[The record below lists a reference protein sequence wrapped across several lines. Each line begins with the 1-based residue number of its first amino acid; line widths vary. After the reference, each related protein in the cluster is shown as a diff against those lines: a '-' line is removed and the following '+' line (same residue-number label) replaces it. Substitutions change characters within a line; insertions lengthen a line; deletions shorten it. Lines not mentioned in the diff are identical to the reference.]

1 MNCRRFVNTILAIGA
16 CIISIFVIGCNS
28 TKHVP
33 EGKYLLRS
41 NEIKLKA
48 TVPLTQKGEM
58 KENLEKLVAQK
69 PNTYTMIGNLPLK
82 LYRYNLRYDKYQKD
96 PKNYQLKTKSA
107 EPPVI
112 YDSTLK
118 KKSATNIRTYLFNK
132 GYFYAK
138 VSDTTKYKGKKA
150 YVTYKVET
158 GTNYLINKVNLDID
172 DSAALAIIKAEQ
184 HNTLLKQGLDFN
196 YDMLEAEK
204 SRITGILRNIGF
216 YKFTQENVSFELD
229 TMNKQFLK
237 DAENPFESAVNF
249 IALQKNKK
257 KPTLDIRVILRSED
271 ERREAYRRYGIR
283 RVRVFPDFKDNADFR
298 DSVSM
303 IQSNF
308 DGVQF
313 KYHNKYIREK
323 VIKNHLVILPG
334 RYYSQQE
341 YDETINKL
349 NELGVF
355 QTVRISFRED
365 TVNAAYNGY
374 WLNCAIIMTPTD
386 KYDYNT
392 SLELS
397 NGTTYL
403 AGTNLTLSLRNKNL
417 ARGAN
422 LLTLSLTGGIE
433 SYNDTLKKRIDLLS
447 RSVGFNSSIDFPKF
461 LFPVKQSNISSHNTP
476 RTTIGVGIGLV
487 ERIDYFTMVNLSTN
501 FTYKW
506 RETSTKYW
514 EISPVF
520 INKIIPTLTDSFK
533 RRLIGN
539 EYLTKTYNPTFI
551 EGENVTFTFSD
562 KEKRRGI
569 NYNFL
574 KLSGEE
580 AGGIMRGLNS
590 IIDSMGTY
598 AQYLKFDLD
607 GQKFFTRRHAT
618 WASRLQIGI
627 GVPYDKSSALPY
639 IKQYF
644 VGGAYSLRGFRIRTL
659 GPGSYKFKDT
669 TGAAPTVID
678 RTGDIK
684 IELTSEYRFDI
695 VKLFAGAMKLNGAVF
710 ADAGNIWLTKE
721 SPGFEGGE
729 FAFNKLGKD
738 MAVDAGFGIRLDAGF
753 LVARFDFATPVK
765 QPNYLDGT
773 GGWKIKDINLLWDQ
787 IKRNDWVINFAI
799 GYPF

>member
-1 MNCRRFVNTILAIGA
+1 MVFLVLT
-16 CIISIFVIGCNS
+16 GCDA
-28 TKHVP
+28 TKYVP
-33 EGKYLLRS
+33 KDKYLLRS

-48 TVPLTQKGEM
+48 TVPLTQKGEL
-58 KENLEKLVAQK
+58 KENLGSLVAQK
-69 PNTYTMIGNLPLK
+69 PNTYSLIGNLPIK

-96 PKNYQLKTKSA
+96 PKNYQLKTKSV

-118 KKSATNIRTYLFNK
+118 KKSASNIRTYLFNK
-132 GYFYAK
+132 GFFYATIT
-138 VSDTTKYKGKKA
+138 DTTKYKNRKA
-150 YVTYKVET
+150 YVTYNVET
-158 GTNYLINKVNLDID
+158 GINYLINNVKLDID
-172 DSAALAIIKAEQ
+172 DSAALAVVSAEQ
-184 HNTLLKQGLDFN
+184 HNTLLKKGIDFN

-204 SRITGILRNIGF
+204 SRITTILRNIGY
-216 YKFTQENVSFELD
+216 YKFTHENISFELD
-229 TMNKQFLK
+229 TFNKQFFK

-249 IALQKNKK
+249 ISLQKNQK

-283 RVRVFPDFKDNADFR
+283 RVRVFPDFRDNSDFR
-298 DSVSM
+298 DSITM
-303 IQSNF
+303 IQTNF

-334 RYYSQQE
+334 RYYSQLE

-365 TVNAAYNGY
+365 TVDGAYNGY
-374 WLNCAIIMTPTD
+374 WLNCAIIMSPND

-403 AGTNLTLSLRNKNL
+403 AGTNLTLSLRNKNV

-422 LLTLSLTGGIE
+422 LLTMSLTGGLE
-433 SYNDTLKKRIDLLS
+433 SYPDTVNKRIDLLS
-447 RSVGFNSSIDFPKF
+447 RSIGFNTSLDFPKF
-461 LFPVKQSNISSHNTP
+461 LFPIKQSKISSHNTP
-476 RTTIGVGIGLV
+476 RTSVGVGIGLV
-487 ERIDYFTMVNLSTN
+487 ERINLFTMVNISTN
-501 FTYKW
+501 LMYKW

-514 EISPVF
+514 EIAPIFV
-520 INKIIPTLTDSFK
+520 NKIIPTLTDTFK
-533 RRLIGN
+533 RRLEGN
-539 EYLTKTYNPTFI
+539 EYLKKTYSPTFI
-551 EGENVTFTFSD
+551 EGESISYTFSD

-574 KLSGEE
+574 KVSAEE
-580 AGGIMRGLNS
+580 AGIVMNGLNQIFNS
-590 IIDSMGTY
+590 LQSSY
-598 AQYLKFDLD
+598 AQYLKFDID
-607 GQKFFTRRHAT
+607 AQKFLTRRHSTLAFRFQT
-618 WASRLQIGI
+618 GIGI
-627 GVPYDKSSALPY
+627 PYDESVAALPY

-659 GPGSYKFKDT
+659 GPGSYKSAT
-669 TGAAPTVID
+669 PLVAGNIID

-684 IELTSEYRFDI
+684 IEFTTEYRFDI
-695 VKLFAGAMKLNGAVF
+695 VKLFAGAIKLNGALF
-710 ADAGNIWLTKE
+710 TDMGNIWLYKDPNN
-721 SPGFEGGE
+721 SYPEGK
-729 FAFNKLGKD
+729 FAFNRLGND
-738 MAVDAGFGIRLDAGF
+738 LAIDGGLGIRLDAGF

-765 QPNYLDGT
+765 QPNYTDGT
-773 GGWKIKDINLLWDQ
+773 GNWKIKDIDHLWDQ
-787 IKRNDWVINFAI
+787 VRKNDWVINFAI